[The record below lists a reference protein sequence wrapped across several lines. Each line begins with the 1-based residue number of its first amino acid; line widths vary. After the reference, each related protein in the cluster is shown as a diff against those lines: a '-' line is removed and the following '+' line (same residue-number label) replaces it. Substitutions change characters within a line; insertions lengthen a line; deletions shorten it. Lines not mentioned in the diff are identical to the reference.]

1 MKIIKGKP
9 RYEQTFFR
17 FLEYFAQVKTASLK
31 RKTIANMAFVKLCN
45 YDIFSAYVEAGS
57 TMENL
62 YLFYSKYKTHDFLK
76 EFFDYRKLRTGGIN
90 QRKFYHKI
98 SPTPYHKFYE
108 TKDWISLSTKVKK
121 IYGRKCMK
129 CGVSDSIM
137 HTDHVIPRSLD
148 MSKELDINNLQVL
161 CEFCNTEK
169 SNLNC
174 NDYRTVEDLLK
185 LKAYL
190 DKTTYVPSEVTI
202 KTWIDFNRSKL
213 SKKQVQIL
221 VELWDKRFP

>member
-1 MKIIKGKP
+1 MKISRGKP

-31 RKTIANMAFVKLCN
+31 RKTIANMALVKLCSF
-45 YDIFSAYVEAGS
+45 DIFSVYVESGS

-62 YLFYSKYKTHDFLK
+62 YLFYSRHKSHDFLK
-76 EFFDYRKLRTGGIN
+76 EFFSYRKLRAGGIS
-90 QRKFYHKI
+90 QRKVYHKV
-98 SPTPYHKFYE
+98 STTPYHKFYE
-108 TKDWISLSTKVKK
+108 TKDWVSLSTKVKK

-174 NDYRTVEDLLK
+174 NDYRKSEDLLK

-190 DKTTYVPSEVTI
+190 DKTTYVPSEITI

-213 SKKQVQIL
+213 SKKQVDIL
-221 VELWDKRFP
+221 VELWDKRLP